1 MPLANRANPL
11 PLNPLV
17 NKSINQETVTFYDV
31 PLVCGAAPSIGC
43 GSRAKPLLLD
53 LERQGVIKEAW
64 LNRTGTMV
72 AIVWHDAPGMEEAG
86 KPVFKRHEVD
96 YTERLADPQTVES
109 FPIQGSW
116 LRSAD
121 VDRLSL
127 EEAQEIAETLVALP
141 AKEGLIS
148 SEEAARIKSEIE
160 AYFRKELIKVRS
172 KRELLD
178 DTRGMF
184 PEAVLST
191 YERRVGAQRMDEV
204 WALAPEIQSAF
215 NRTDAKEKS
224 SCCS

>member
-1 MPLANRANPL
+1 M
-11 PLNPLV
+11 

-53 LERQGVIKEAW
+53 LERQSQIKEAW

-72 AIVWHDAPGMEEAG
+72 AIVWRDERMEEAG
-86 KPVFKRHEVD
+86 KAIFKRHEVD
-96 YTERLADPQTVES
+96 YTERLANPQTVEA
-109 FPIQGSW
+109 FPIEGSW

-141 AKEGLIS
+141 AKERLIS

-160 AYFRKELIKVRS
+160 TFFRKELIKVRS
-172 KRELLD
+172 KQELLD
-178 DTRGMF
+178 DMRGMF
-184 PEAVLST
+184 PEAVLDI
-191 YERRVGAQRMDEV
+191 YEKHVGAQRMAQV
-204 WALAPEIQSAF
+204 RALAPEIQSAF
-215 NRTDAKEKS
+215 NRTDPEETS

>member
-1 MPLANRANPL
+1 MD
-11 PLNPLV
+11 
-17 NKSINQETVTFYDV
+17 KSINQETVTFCDV

-53 LERQGVIKEAW
+53 LERQSAIKEAW

-72 AIVWHDAPGMEEAG
+72 AIVWHDGPRMEEVG

-96 YTERLADPQTVES
+96 YTERLADPQTTES
-109 FPIQGSW
+109 FPIEGSW
-116 LRSAD
+116 LRGAD

-141 AKEGLIS
+141 AKERLIS
-148 SEEAARIKSEIE
+148 SEEAARIKSDIE

-172 KRELLD
+172 KQELLD
-178 DTRGMF
+178 DERDMF
-184 PEAVLST
+184 PEAVFRI
-191 YERRVGAQRMDEV
+191 YEKRVGAQRMAKV
-204 WALAPEIQSAF
+204 RALAPEIQSAF
-215 NRTDAKEKS
+215 NRTDAEETS

>member
-1 MPLANRANPL
+1 M
-11 PLNPLV
+11 
-17 NKSINQETVTFYDV
+17 NKSLNQETVIFYDV

-53 LERQGVIKEAW
+53 LERQSAIKEVW

-72 AIVWHDAPGMEEAG
+72 AIVWHDEPRMEEAG
-86 KPVFKRHEVD
+86 KPVFKSHEVD

-109 FPIQGSW
+109 FPIEGSW

-127 EEAQEIAETLVALP
+127 EEAQEIAETLAALP
-141 AKEGLIS
+141 AKERPIS

-160 AYFRKELIKVRS
+160 VYFQKELVKVRS
-172 KRELLD
+172 KQELLD

-184 PEAVLST
+184 TEAVLNI
-191 YERRVGAQRMDEV
+191 YEKHVGVQRMAEV
-204 WALAPEIQSAF
+204 RALAPEIQSAF
-215 NRTDAKEKS
+215 NRTDAEETS

>member
-1 MPLANRANPL
+1 M
-11 PLNPLV
+11 
-17 NKSINQETVTFYDV
+17 NKSINQEIVTFYDV

-53 LERQGVIKEAW
+53 LERQSAIKEVW

-72 AIVWHDAPGMEEAG
+72 AIVWRDEPRMEEAG

-96 YTERLADPQTVES
+96 CRERLADPQTTQS
-109 FPIQGSW
+109 FPMEGSW
-116 LRSAD
+116 LRSGD

-141 AKEGLIS
+141 AKERLIS

-172 KRELLD
+172 KQELLD

-184 PEAVLST
+184 PEAVLDI
-191 YERRVGAQRMDEV
+191 YKKHVGAQRIAGV
-204 WALAPEIQSAF
+204 RALAPEIQSAF
-215 NRTDAKEKS
+215 NRTDPEETS